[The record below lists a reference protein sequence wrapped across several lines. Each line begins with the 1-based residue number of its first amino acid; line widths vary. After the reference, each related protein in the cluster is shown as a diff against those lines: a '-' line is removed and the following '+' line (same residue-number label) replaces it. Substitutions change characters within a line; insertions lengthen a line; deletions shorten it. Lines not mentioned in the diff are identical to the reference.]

1 MRTGV
6 VRQPEEAE
14 QYDRLMD
21 AAQHLDS
28 GIDGATICRDSRG
41 LLYLSVRTQR
51 GVLDVVP
58 AHEGGA
64 RPPGEV
70 HS

>member
-14 QYDRLMD
+14 RFDRLADM
-21 AAQHLDS
+21 AQHL
-28 GIDGATICRDSRG
+28 GFDGATICRDSRG
-41 LLYLSVRTQR
+41 RLYLSAQTQR

-64 RPPGEV
+64 RPPGDGR
-70 HS
+70 S

>member
-21 AAQHLDS
+21 AARSLGS
-28 GIDGATICRDSRG
+28 GVEGATICRDSRG
-41 LLYLSVRTQR
+41 RLYLSVRTQR

-70 HS
+70 RS